1 MSTYGKLTAKD
12 MRKFDDGARELVLR
26 MVDAGWVGRITKQG
40 HAYMRA
46 PDGEVSATVARD
58 SGRGRSGMNAEA
70 RFRRWQE
77 GRDNSNT

>member
-1 MSTYGKLTAKD
+1 MAAYGKLAAKD
-12 MRKFDDGARELVLR
+12 MKTFDDASRDLVLR

-46 PDGEVSATVARD
+46 PGGEVSATVARD

-70 RFRRWQE
+70 RFKRWQE
-77 GRDNSNT
+77 GRDNANT